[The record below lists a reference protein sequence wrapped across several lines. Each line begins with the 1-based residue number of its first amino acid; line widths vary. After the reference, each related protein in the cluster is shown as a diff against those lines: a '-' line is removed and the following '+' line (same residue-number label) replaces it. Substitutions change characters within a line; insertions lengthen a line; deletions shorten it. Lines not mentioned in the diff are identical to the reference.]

1 MDSKSI
7 FKKLTKT
14 GKEILNRTPIAIPLG
29 FSRPKSITEQIAEF
43 VTNQKTQEQLDAAG
57 FETFE
62 DAEDFE
68 IGDDYESLPESK
80 YEADFDNIK
89 SGLAL
94 EREKARK
101 SAQQNS
107 SKPAAGEAPQK
118 QKKTVDKISKVT
130 DRGLEARDHGSSEG
144 QEDPSHDE

>member
-14 GKEILNRTPIAIPLG
+14 GKEILNRTPISIPLG

-43 VTNQKTQEQLDAAG
+43 VTNQKIQEQLDAAG

-107 SKPAAGEAPQK
+107 SKPAAGEASQK
-118 QKKTVDKISKVT
+118 EKKTVDKRSKVT
-130 DRGLEARDHGSSEG
+130 DRGLETRDHGSSEG